1 MRAGRGFFMGKVQV
15 DIPASTTNLGP
26 GFDVL
31 GMALKLYNTVEME
44 ISASGTKIEIEG
56 EGADKIPRDEHN
68 LIYRAAKQVFEK
80 LGEKMPPLSIRLINR
95 TPLARGLG
103 SSGTASIG
111 GLMAASVISGAGLER
126 DEILY
131 MATKMDGHPD
141 NVAASIFGG
150 VIIASL
156 TEEGVACM
164 KFIPPKPVKVVVI
177 VPDFHLLTS
186 DARAVLP
193 KSVDLS
199 TAVFNISR
207 ASLLVAA
214 LATGDY
220 RLLGIATDDKLHQP
234 YREKLIPGFRDVLLA
249 AKSVDGNVAVAL
261 SGAGS
266 SIVALCPDNSK
277 RVGESMRQAFLR
289 HNIESRI
296 MILDIDEEGAR
307 VC

>member
-1 MRAGRGFFMGKVQV
+1 MGKVQV

-44 ISASGTKIEIEG
+44 VSASDTQIVIEG
-56 EGADKIPRDEHN
+56 EGADVIPRDEHN
-68 LIYRAAKQVFEK
+68 LIYRAAKKVFGK
-80 LGEKMPPLSIRLINR
+80 VGQKMPPLSIRLINR

-111 GLMAASVISGAGLER
+111 GLMAASVISGADLER
-126 DEILY
+126 DEILD
-131 MATKMDGHPD
+131 MATEMDGHPD

-150 VIIASL
+150 IIIASM
-156 TEEGVACM
+156 TENGVACM
-164 KFIPPKPVKVVVI
+164 KFMPPKPVKVVVV

-193 KSVDLS
+193 KSVDVS

-214 LATGDY
+214 LATGDF

-234 YREKLIPGFRDVLLA
+234 YREKLIPGFRDVFQA
-249 AKSVDGNVAVAL
+249 AKSVDENVAVAL

-266 SIVALCPDNSK
+266 SIVALCPDSSTGI
-277 RVGESMRQAFLR
+277 GESMRQAFLK
-289 HNIESRI
+289 HNIDSQI